1 MTSTPTPDQ
10 IPLEEQPVLEGLLSI
25 KHRLTAIKKD
35 RSQFLKSSMVTSLYD
50 ELAIQLQRLE
60 EIRGPSKIWVVRNN
74 VNSVL
79 DDVFV
84 ILSLCFMAI
93 GKTKESPATYVQ
105 LLTIKQCLIGL
116 QESAIYASEDLKQY
130 EGRLKE
136 LEQFIRVDEAKSNI
150 PDIMTKILRRKL
162 DYNTALLTELKD
174 ACKSIAPELAPIHHR
189 LVQLKLELDN
199 LATRPQWSISEVY
212 QIQEALREIEM
223 QRVDGK
229 FLNAQG
235 DVSSGQAAVIGL
247 LEDCYD
253 DCHNLL
259 ATKERVPKEL
269 NDLYQRLL
277 SIRMDLERLVLTQRW
292 TLRETDLWQ
301 YNTRLNEI
309 CTMRV
314 GGKFVDREGIVH
326 EGQALLNFMLRKC
339 YRLIYVLL
347 SASEPIAEALM
358 PIHNQL
364 LTVRRCL
371 LEVKKWGGDFT
382 VRDLYPY
389 QMKLA
394 SMDNMRVE
402 GKFLDKEG
410 EIPEGQGICNSLLS
424 ECYDILYELQDSVV
438 EERCSDDDDESESDE
453 ARIAASEEGP
463 AVAKT
468 EVQAAAATAA
478 PTAAASAASFPSTSA
493 DTKENELHSSLV
505 V

>member
-1 MTSTPTPDQ
+1 MASTPTPDQ
-10 IPLEEQPVLEGLLSI
+10 IPIEEQPVLEALVSI

-35 RSQFLKSSMVTSLYD
+35 RSRFIKTSTVIGLYE
-50 ELAIQLQRLE
+50 ELSVQLLRLE
-60 EIRGPSKIWVVRNN
+60 EIRGAGNSTIWGFRNN

-105 LLTIKQCLIGL
+105 LLTIKQCLTGL
-116 QESAIYASEDLKQY
+116 QESGIYAAEDLKQY
-130 EGRLKE
+130 EDRLKE
-136 LEQFIRVDEAKSNI
+136 LEAFIRVDEAKASI
-150 PDIMTKILRRKL
+150 PDIQTRILRRKL
-162 DYNTALLTELKD
+162 DFNNNLLKELQET
-174 ACKSIAPELAPIHHR
+174 CKSISPELSPIHRR
-189 LVQLKLELDN
+189 LVQLKIELDT
-199 LATRPQWSISEVY
+199 LASKPTWDSSDVY
-212 QIQEALREIEM
+212 HVQEELREIEAK
-223 QRVDGK
+223 RVDGK
-229 FLNAQG
+229 FMDG
-235 DVSSGQAAVIGL
+235 EGRVVSGQAAVIGL

-259 ATKERVPKEL
+259 ATKERVPKAL
-269 NDLYQRLL
+269 QDIYQRLQA
-277 SIRMDLERLVLTQRW
+277 IKADLERLVLTQRW

-301 YNTRLNEI
+301 YEIQLNEI
-309 CTMRV
+309 SVLRKN
-314 GGKFVDREGIVH
+314 GKFVDSEGNVE
-326 EGQALLNFMLRKC
+326 EGQALLNFMLHKC

-394 SMDNMRVE
+394 SMDNMRVD
-402 GKFLDKEG
+402 GKFLDKDK

-424 ECYDILYELQDSVV
+424 ECYDILYELKDSVT
-438 EERCSDDDDESESDE
+438 DELSDE
-453 ARIAASEEGP
+453 EDEDEDEDEQRDGLRGSKGLDV
-463 AVAKT
+463 VA
-468 EVQAAAATAA
+468 
-478 PTAAASAASFPSTSA
+478 
-493 DTKENELHSSLV
+493 
-505 V
+505 

>member
-10 IPLEEQPVLEGLLSI
+10 IPIEEQPVLEALVSI

-35 RSQFLKSSMVTSLYD
+35 RSRFIKSSTVTGLYD
-50 ELAIQLQRLE
+50 ELSVQLQKLE
-60 EIRGPSKIWVVRNN
+60 EVRSASASTIWGHKNN
-74 VNSVL
+74 VNSIL

-105 LLTIKQCLIGL
+105 LLTIKQCLLGL
-116 QESAIYASEDLKQY
+116 QESGVYAVEDLKQY
-130 EGRLKE
+130 ADRLQE
-136 LEQFIRVDEAKSNI
+136 LENFIRVDEAKSSI
-150 PDIMTKILRRKL
+150 PDIQTRILRRKL
-162 DYNTALLTELKD
+162 DFNNNLMNELQD
-174 ACKSIAPELAPIHHR
+174 AANSISPELTPIHRR
-189 LVQLKLELDN
+189 LVQLRIELGT
-199 LATRPQWSISEVY
+199 LASRPTWSTSDIHH
-212 QIQEALREIEM
+212 IQEELREIEAK
-223 QRVDGK
+223 RSDGK
-229 FLNAQG
+229 FLDEHG
-235 DVSSGQAAVIGL
+235 SVVSGQAAVIGL

-259 ATKERVPKEL
+259 ATKERVPKAL
-269 NDLYQRLL
+269 QDVFQRLQ
-277 SIRMDLERLVLTQRW
+277 SIKMDLERLVLTQRW

-301 YNTRLNEI
+301 YQMRLNEI
-309 CTMRV
+309 STLRKN
-314 GGKFVDREGIVH
+314 GKFVDREGNVE
-326 EGQALLNFMLRKC
+326 EGQALLNFMLHKC

-394 SMDNMRVE
+394 SMDNMRVD
-402 GKFLDKEG
+402 GKFLDKDK

-424 ECYDILYELQDSVV
+424 ECYDILYELQESVV
-438 EERCSDDDDESESDE
+438 DEVSDVDDDEEEDEIESELRGSKNLDV
-453 ARIAASEEGP
+453 I
-463 AVAKT
+463 V
-468 EVQAAAATAA
+468 
-478 PTAAASAASFPSTSA
+478 
-493 DTKENELHSSLV
+493 
-505 V
+505 

>member
-10 IPLEEQPVLEGLLSI
+10 IPIEEQPILEALVSI

-35 RSQFLKSSMVTSLYD
+35 RSRFIKTSDITGLYD
-50 ELAIQLQRLE
+50 ELSLQIQKLE
-60 EIRGPSKIWVVRNN
+60 EVRGADSSTIWSYRNN

-84 ILSLCFMAI
+84 ILSLCFMAV

-105 LLTIKQCLIGL
+105 LLTIKQCLLGL
-116 QESAIYASEDLKQY
+116 QESGIYAAEDLKQY
-130 EGRLKE
+130 QDRLKE
-136 LEQFIRVDEAKSNI
+136 LEAFISADETKASV
-150 PDIMTKILRRKL
+150 PDIQTRILRRKL
-162 DYNTALLTELKD
+162 EFNNNLLKELLD
-174 ACKSIAPELAPIHHR
+174 ISKSISPELAPTYRR
-189 LVQLKLELDN
+189 LVLLKTELDT
-199 LATRPQWSISEVY
+199 LASKSSWDSTDVRH
-212 QIQEALREIEM
+212 IQEELREIEAK
-223 QRVDGK
+223 RIDGK
-229 FLNAQG
+229 FMDEQG
-235 DVSSGQAAVIGL
+235 NVVGGQAAVIGL

-259 ATKERVPKEL
+259 ATKERVPSAL
-269 NDLYQRLL
+269 QDIFQRLQA
-277 SIRMDLERLVLTQRW
+277 IKADLEKLVLTQRW

-301 YNTRLNEI
+301 YQIQLNEI
-309 CTMRV
+309 SSLRTN
-314 GGKFVDREGIVH
+314 GKFIDRDGALN
-326 EGQALLNFMLRKC
+326 EGQALLNFMLHKC

-394 SMDNMRVE
+394 SLDNMRVD
-402 GKFLDKEG
+402 GKFLDKDK

-424 ECYDILYELQDSVV
+424 ECYDILYELQDTVV
-438 EERCSDDDDESESDE
+438 DEQSESEDDEESY
-453 ARIAASEEGP
+453 
-463 AVAKT
+463 
-468 EVQAAAATAA
+468 
-478 PTAAASAASFPSTSA
+478 
-493 DTKENELHSSLV
+493 ELRGSKGLDV
-505 V
+505 VV

>member
-35 RSQFLKSSMVTSLYD
+35 RSQFLKSSIVTGLYD
-50 ELAIQLQRLE
+50 ELAVQLQKLE
-60 EIRGPSKIWVVRNN
+60 EIRGTSKIWVVRNN

-105 LLTIKQCLIGL
+105 LLTIK
-116 QESAIYASEDLKQY
+116 DLKQY
-130 EGRLKE
+130 EERLKE

-162 DYNTALLTELKD
+162 DYNTALLHELED
-174 ACKSIAPELAPIHHR
+174 ACKSIAPELTPIHHR

-199 LATRPQWSISEVY
+199 LATRPHWSTSEVHL
-212 QIQEALREIEM
+212 IQEALREIEM

-235 DVSSGQAAVIGL
+235 EVSSGQAAVIGL

-269 NDLYQRLL
+269 NDIYQRLL
-277 SIRMDLERLVLTQRW
+277 SIRTDLERLVLTQRW

-301 YNTRLNEI
+301 YGIQLNEI
-309 CTMRV
+309 SSMRV
-314 GGKFVDREGIVH
+314 DGKFVDREGTVH

-394 SMDNMRVE
+394 SMDNMRVD

-424 ECYDILYELQDSVV
+424 ECYDILYELKDSVV
-438 EERCSDDDDESESDE
+438 EERGSEDESEYDGE
-453 ARIAASEEGP
+453 ARVASEGS
-463 AVAKT
+463 AAT
-468 EVQAAAATAA
+468 TTTTATSAAAGVSSSSSSG
-478 PTAAASAASFPSTSA
+478 AS
-493 DTKENELHSSLV
+493 KGGLRCSLDLDV
-505 V
+505 VV

>member
-1 MTSTPTPDQ
+1 MAFTPTPDQ
-10 IPLEEQPVLEGLLSI
+10 VPIEEQPILESLVSI

-35 RSQFLKSSMVTSLYD
+35 RSRFIKTSDVTGLYN
-50 ELAIQLQRLE
+50 ELSAQLQKLE
-60 EIRGPSKIWVVRNN
+60 EVRGAGNSTIWSYRNN

-105 LLTIKQCLIGL
+105 LLTIKQCLLGL
-116 QESAIYASEDLKQY
+116 QESGIYAAEDLKQY
-130 EGRLKE
+130 QDRLQE
-136 LEQFIRVDEAKSNI
+136 LEAFISIDEAKSSV
-150 PDIMTKILRRKL
+150 PDIQTVILRRKL
-162 DYNTALLTELKD
+162 EFNENLLKELMD
-174 ACKSIAPELAPIHHR
+174 TSKSISPELAPTHSR
-189 LVQLKLELDN
+189 LVVLKTELDS
-199 LATRPQWSISEVY
+199 LASKSSWSSSEVHH
-212 QIQEALREIEM
+212 IQEELREIEAK
-223 QRVDGK
+223 RVDGK
-229 FLNAQG
+229 FMDEQG
-235 DVSSGQAAVIGL
+235 NVVGGQAAVIGL

-259 ATKERVPKEL
+259 ATKERVPPAL
-269 NDLYQRLL
+269 QDIFRRLQG
-277 SIRMDLERLVLTQRW
+277 IKADLERLVLTQRW

-301 YNTRLNEI
+301 YQIQLNEI
-309 CTMRV
+309 STLRTN
-314 GGKFVDREGIVH
+314 GKFVDEDGALH
-326 EGQALLNFMLRKC
+326 EGQC

-347 SASEPIAEALM
+347 SASEPVAEALV

-394 SMDNMRVE
+394 SLDNMRVD
-402 GKFLDKEG
+402 GKFLDKDK

-438 EERCSDDDDESESDE
+438 DESGSDDEEES
-453 ARIAASEEGP
+453 SELRGS
-463 AVAKT
+463 KGL
-468 EVQAAAATAA
+468 EV
-478 PTAAASAASFPSTSA
+478 
-493 DTKENELHSSLV
+493 V

>member
-1 MTSTPTPDQ
+1 MASTPTPDQ
-10 IPLEEQPVLEGLLSI
+10 SPMEEQAVLEALISI

-35 RSQFLKSSMVTSLYD
+35 RSRFIKTSSVTGLYE
-50 ELAIQLQRLE
+50 ELSIQLQKLE
-60 EIRGPSKIWVVRNN
+60 EIRGAGNSTIWGFKSN

-105 LLTIKQCLIGL
+105 LLTIKQCLTGL
-116 QESAIYASEDLKQY
+116 QESGIYAAEDLKQY
-130 EGRLKE
+130 EDRLKE
-136 LEQFIRVDEAKSNI
+136 LEAIIRVDEAKASI
-150 PDIMTKILRRKL
+150 PDIQTRILRRKL
-162 DYNTALLTELKD
+162 DFNNGLLKELQD
-174 ACKSIAPELAPIHHR
+174 AAQSISPELAPTHRR
-189 LVQLKLELDN
+189 LVQLKIQLDT
-199 LATRPQWSISEVY
+199 LASRSSWDASEIHD
-212 QIQEALREIEM
+212 IQEELREIEAK
-223 QRVDGK
+223 RTDGK
-229 FLNAQG
+229 FMDEQG
-235 DVSSGQAAVIGL
+235 NVVSGQAAVIGL

-259 ATKERVPKEL
+259 ATKESVPKEL
-269 NDLYQRLL
+269 QDVFQRLQA
-277 SIRMDLERLVLTQRW
+277 IKTDLERLVLTQRW

-301 YNTRLNEI
+301 YEMQLSEI
-309 CTMRV
+309 GTLRKD
-314 GGKFVDREGIVH
+314 GKFVDQDGNVQ
-326 EGQALLNFMLRKC
+326 EGQAVLNFMLHKC

-394 SMDNMRVE
+394 SLDNMRVD
-402 GKFLDKEG
+402 GKFLDKDK

-438 EERCSDDDDESESDE
+438 EEKSDTEDCDDN
-453 ARIAASEEGP
+453 
-463 AVAKT
+463 
-468 EVQAAAATAA
+468 EV
-478 PTAAASAASFPSTSA
+478 
-493 DTKENELHSSLV
+493 EVELRGSKGLDV
-505 V
+505 VV

>member
-10 IPLEEQPVLEGLLSI
+10 IPIEEQPILEALVSI

-35 RSQFLKSSMVTSLYD
+35 RSQFIKTSTVTGLYD
-50 ELAIQLQRLE
+50 ELSIQLQRLE
-60 EIRGPSKIWVVRNN
+60 EIRGTSTIWGYRNN

-79 DDVFV
+79 DEVFV

-105 LLTIKQCLIGL
+105 LLTIKQCLTGL
-116 QESAIYASEDLKQY
+116 QESGGMYAPEDLLQY
-130 EGRLKE
+130 EDRLSE
-136 LEQFIRVDEAKSNI
+136 LEAFIKVDEAKASI
-150 PDIMTKILRRKL
+150 PDIQTRILRRKL
-162 DYNTALLTELKD
+162 DFNNNLMDELLQAT
-174 ACKSIAPELAPIHHR
+174 KSISPELAPVHRR
-189 LVQLKLELDN
+189 LVQLKIELDT
-199 LATRPQWSISEVY
+199 LASRSTWTTSEVHH
-212 QIQEALREIEM
+212 IQEELREIEAK
-223 QRVDGK
+223 RVDGK
-229 FLNAQG
+229 FCDKEGN
-235 DVSSGQAAVIGL
+235 VVSGQAAVIGL

-259 ATKERVPKEL
+259 ATKEQVPKSL
-269 NDLYQRLL
+269 LDIFKRLQV
-277 SIRMDLERLVLTQRW
+277 IKTELERLVLTQRW

-301 YNTRLNEI
+301 YEI
-309 CTMRV
+309 QLSEISALRKN
-314 GGKFVDREGIVH
+314 GKFVDREGNVQ
-326 EGQALLNFMLRKC
+326 EGQALLNFMLHKC

-394 SMDNMRVE
+394 SMDNMRVD
-402 GKFLDKEG
+402 GKFLDKDK

-424 ECYDILYELQDSVV
+424 ECYDILYELQESVV
-438 EERCSDDDDESESDE
+438 EESSDGEDDDEGEAGEVELRESGNLD
-453 ARIAASEEGP
+453 
-463 AVAKT
+463 
-468 EVQAAAATAA
+468 
-478 PTAAASAASFPSTSA
+478 
-493 DTKENELHSSLV
+493 V
-505 V
+505 VF